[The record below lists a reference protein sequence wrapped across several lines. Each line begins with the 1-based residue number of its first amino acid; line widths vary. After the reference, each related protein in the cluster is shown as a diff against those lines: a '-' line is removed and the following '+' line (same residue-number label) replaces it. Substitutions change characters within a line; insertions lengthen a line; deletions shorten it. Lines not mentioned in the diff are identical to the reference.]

1 MSSLES
7 LVHDQPLVR
16 LDRGSAVVVAQAAL
30 QAAGF
35 RLGEMK
41 DGIPTF
47 DGIFGDGTFRAVERF
62 QAQHGL
68 KVDGKIGI
76 ETAKVLDVPH
86 ADLIAA
92 ATPAMVVKTI
102 AVPGPNATGSARI
115 TLPHD
120 DTASLIAFYG
130 NPDASDFDSRLVGV
144 TPPFP
149 LTYEG
154 KLWPHAIQFHNKCAP
169 LFDGVFKRLW
179 EIASHDPKHPILR
192 RVSRYSGGHV
202 NRPVRG
208 SSRKST
214 HAFAASMDF
223 DAEELPMGVR
233 VKADIMPSGLI
244 ETFLEFGLFWGGNYI
259 GRPDP
264 MHVQAAHE

>member
-1 MSSLES
+1 MSSLTS
-7 LVHDQPLVR
+7 LVQPR
-16 LDRGSAVVVAQAAL
+16 PFMMGDRGPAVVVLQAAL
-30 QAAGF
+30 QAAGY
-35 RLGEMK
+35 RVGVVK
-41 DGIPTF
+41 DDIPTF
-47 DGIFGDGTFRAVERF
+47 DGIFGPGTFRAVERF
-62 QAQHGL
+62 QQQHRL
-68 KVDGKIGI
+68 TVDGKVGI
-76 ETAKVLDVPH
+76 KTSMLLDAPSDALVAVAKPIIVPV
-86 ADLIAA
+86 AI
-92 ATPAMVVKTI
+92 PS
-102 AVPGPNATGSARI
+102 GRI
-115 TLPHD
+115 NLPHD
-120 DTASLIAFYG
+120 DTASLISFYG
-130 NPDASDFDSRLVGV
+130 NPDAPDFDSKLVGV

-154 KLWPHAIQFHNKCAP
+154 KPWPHAIMFHNKCAP
-169 LFDGVFKRLW
+169 LFDRMFKRVW
-179 EIASHDPKHPILR
+179 EIAGQDLKHPILV

-233 VKADIMPSGLI
+233 VKADIMPAELI
-244 ETFLEFGLFWGGNYI
+244 AAFKEFGLFWGGDYI